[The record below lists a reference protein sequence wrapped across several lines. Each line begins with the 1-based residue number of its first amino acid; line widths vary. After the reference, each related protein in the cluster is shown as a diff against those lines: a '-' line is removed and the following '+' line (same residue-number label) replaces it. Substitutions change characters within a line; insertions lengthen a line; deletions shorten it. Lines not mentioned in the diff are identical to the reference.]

1 MRNIR
6 IMAISTLRE
15 ALSKKVFIFFMGIS
29 AVVLIIQLV
38 IFSFINA
45 SDLTRA
51 ANPMGLKIDMQ
62 QVISSLEMMIVSPLA
77 VLGLLLAIFSSSSFI
92 PSMLEK
98 GNIDLLLSKPVSR
111 TELIFGKYIG
121 GLLVVFI
128 NVFFLV
134 LGVWLIISLKFGYW
148 NPAFLTVS
156 LVITFTFAVLY
167 SMIVLFGI
175 ITQGSVLGMMMAY
188 FIFLILSPL
197 LYTAKE
203 KFLVAIENGFLKNI
217 IKACYY
223 IVPKTSELMGS
234 VLMNITSGKEIDS
247 FQPVIT
253 SLVFLLL
260 MLLFSILIFRKKDF

>member
-6 IMAISTLRE
+6 IMTLATLRE
-15 ALSKKVFIFFMGIS
+15 AMSKKVFVFFMGIS
-29 AVVLIIQLV
+29 AFVLIIQLI
-38 IFSFINA
+38 IFSFIKIDQLSKA
-45 SDLTRA
+45 VDPS
-51 ANPMGLKIDMQ
+51 GLKISIQ
-62 QVISSLEMMIVSPLA
+62 QIISQIEMMIVSPVA

-92 PSMLEK
+92 PTMLEK

-111 TELIFGKYIG
+111 TELILGKYFG

-148 NPAFLTVS
+148 NPAFLSIS

-175 ITQGSVLGMMMAY
+175 ITQGSVFGMMMAY
-188 FIFLILSPL
+188 FTFLILSPL
-197 LYTAKE
+197 LFTAKE
-203 KFLVAIENGFLKNI
+203 KFLDTIENGLLKNL
-217 IKACYY
+217 IKGCYY

-234 VLMNITSGKEIDS
+234 VLNSITAGKEIES

-253 SLVFLLL
+253 SMVFLIL

>member
-15 ALSKKVFIFFMGIS
+15 AMSKKVFVFFMGIS
-29 AVVLIIQLV
+29 AVVLIIQLI
-38 IFSFINA
+38 IFSLINV
-45 SDLTRA
+45 DKLTKA
-51 ANPMGLKIDMQ
+51 VNPMGLTISMQ
-62 QVISSLEMMIVSPLA
+62 QIISSFEMMIVSPLA

-92 PSMLEK
+92 PTMLEK

-111 TELIFGKYIG
+111 IELILGKYLG

-134 LGVWLIISLKFGYW
+134 FGVWLIISVKFGFW
-148 NPAFLTVS
+148 DPAFLSIS
-156 LVITFTFAVLY
+156 LVVTFTFAVLY

-188 FIFLILSPL
+188 FTLLVLSPL
-197 LYTAKE
+197 LLTAKE
-203 KFLVAIENGFLKNI
+203 RFLDAIDNGLLKNL

-234 VLMNITSGKEIDS
+234 LLNNITAGKEIES

-253 SLVFLLL
+253 SLVFLIL
-260 MLLFSILIFRKKDF
+260 MLLLSIIIFRKKDF

>member
-6 IMAISTLRE
+6 IMTLSTLRE
-15 ALSKKVFIFFMGIS
+15 EMSKKVFIFFMGIS
-29 AVVLIIQLV
+29 AVVLIIQLI
-38 IFSFINA
+38 IFSFINV
-45 SDLTRA
+45 DQLTKA
-51 ANPMGLKIDMQ
+51 VSPMGLKVDMK

-111 TELIFGKYIG
+111 TELIFGKYLG

-128 NVFFLV
+128 NVFSLV
-134 LGVWLIISLKFGYW
+134 FGVWLIISLKFGFW
-148 NPAFLTVS
+148 DPAFLIISIV
-156 LVITFTFAVLY
+156 VTFTFAVLY

-175 ITQGSVLGMMMAY
+175 ITQSSVLGMMAAY
-188 FIFLILSPL
+188 FTFLIVSPL
-197 LYTAKE
+197 LFTAKDR
-203 KFLVAIENGFLKNI
+203 FLVAIDNGFLKNL
-217 IKACYY
+217 IKVCYY

-234 VLMNITSGKEIDS
+234 LLMNITAGKEIES

-253 SLVFLLL
+253 SLVFLIL

>member
-6 IMAISTLRE
+6 IMTLSTLRE
-15 ALSKKVFIFFMGIS
+15 ALSKKVFVFFMGIS
-29 AVVLIIQLV
+29 AVVLIIQLI
-38 IFSFINA
+38 IFSLIS
-45 SDLTRA
+45 SDKLVKA
-51 ANPMGLKIDMQ
+51 INPMGLNMPMLQI
-62 QVISSLEMMIVSPLA
+62 ISSFELMVVSPLA

-92 PSMLEK
+92 PNMLEK

-111 TELIFGKYIG
+111 TELILGKYLG

-134 LGVWLIISLKFGYW
+134 FGVWLIISVKFGYW
-148 NPAFLTVS
+148 DPTFLSIS

-175 ITQGSVLGMMMAY
+175 ITQGSVFGMMMAY
-188 FIFLILSPL
+188 FTFLILSPL
-197 LYTAKE
+197 LFTAKD
-203 KFLVAIENGFLKNI
+203 KFLVAIDNVLLKNI

-234 VLMNITSGKEIDS
+234 LLINITAGKEIES

-253 SLVFLLL
+253 SLVFLILT
-260 MLLFSILIFRKKDF
+260 LLFSIIIFRKKDF